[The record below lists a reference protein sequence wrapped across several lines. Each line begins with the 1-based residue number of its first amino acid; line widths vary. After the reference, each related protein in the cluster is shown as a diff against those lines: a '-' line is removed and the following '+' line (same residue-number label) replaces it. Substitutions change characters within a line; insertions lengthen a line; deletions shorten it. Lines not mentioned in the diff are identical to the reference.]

1 MTLKSKRLDLLF
13 IIIGNIFIAIGVS
26 SFTAP
31 NGIAAGG
38 LTGVA
43 TILYYLFGFQVG
55 TVVLLFNIPIF
66 IIAAN
71 KFGIKFLY
79 YSIISTVIM
88 TVFIDLSPKIIPVYK
103 GDKILSAVFGG
114 VLMGIGL
121 ALIFLRGATT
131 GGVDILAKLMQST
144 LPQFSIGNLIM
155 VLDVVVI
162 ISSAIVYQNIEN
174 AFFAMISIFFQS
186 KTIDYIIYGF
196 EKGRLIIVK
205 SDLCDEILKNASN
218 HLSSIYTINES
229 ENELICATHRYEA
242 AKFHKI
248 VKNTDKTA
256 FIVTIEAGEIFGEGF
271 DNFNE
276 SS

>member
-1 MTLKSKRLDLLF
+1 MTLKSKRLDIVF
-13 IIIGNIFIAIGVS
+13 IIIGNIFIAVGVS

-43 TILYYLFGFQVG
+43 TILYYIFGFQVG
-55 TVVLLFNIPIF
+55 TVVLLLNIPIF
-66 IIAAN
+66 IIASN
-71 KFGIKFLY
+71 KFGVKFLY

-88 TVFIDLSPKIIPVYK
+88 TVFIDLSPKIIPVYN

-114 VLMGIGL
+114 ILTGTGL

-131 GGVDILAKLMQST
+131 GGVDILAKLMQSV

-155 VLDVVVI
+155 LLDAVVI
-162 ISSAIVYQNIEN
+162 ISSAIVYKSIEN
-174 AFFAMISIFFQS
+174 ALFAIIAIFFQS

-196 EKGRLIIVK
+196 DKGRLIIVK
-205 SDLCDEILKNASN
+205 SDCCGEILQSVSN
-218 HLSSIYTINES
+218 HLHSVYIINNS
-229 ENELICATHRYEA
+229 EKEIVCATHRYEA

-248 VKNTDKTA
+248 VKNTDKNA
-256 FIVTIEAGEIFGEGF
+256 FIVTLEAGEILGEGF
-271 DNFNE
+271 NNFNE

>member
-1 MTLKSKRLDLLF
+1 MTLKSKRLDWLF
-13 IIIGNIFIAIGVS
+13 IIIGNVFIAVGVS

-43 TILYYLFGFQVG
+43 TILYYIFGFQVG
-55 TVVLLFNIPIF
+55 TVVLLLNIPIF
-66 IIAAN
+66 LIAAN

-88 TVFIDLSPKIIPVYK
+88 TVFIDLSPKIVPVYK
-103 GDKILSAVFGG
+103 GDKVLSAVFGG
-114 VLMGIGL
+114 ILMGLGL

-131 GGVDILAKLMQST
+131 GGVDILAKLMQGV
-144 LPQFSIGNLIM
+144 LPQFSIGNLILL
-155 VLDVVVI
+155 LDAVVI
-162 ISSAIVYQNIEN
+162 ISSAIAYKSIEN
-174 AFFAMISIFFQS
+174 AFFAIISIFFQS

-196 EKGRLIIVK
+196 DKGRLIIVK
-205 SDLCDEILKNASN
+205 SDFCNQILQNATN
-218 HLSSIYTINES
+218 HLHSVYTINS
-229 ENELICATHRYEA
+229 NENEIICATHRYEA

-248 VKNTDKTA
+248 VKNTDKSA

-271 DNFNE
+271 NNFNE